1 MVADSVC
8 DPDRGVVFD
17 RKRSITRTET
27 SDRIDR
33 AARTS
38 LTKDQHP
45 TPQDRT
51 PATAPVPA
59 RRLRIIRRD
68 DGSSPRSTLPH
79 GWASAYARGVMAPNG
94 DVSPPM
100 GAAGN

>member
-17 RKRSITRTET
+17 RKRSITRAET

-38 LTKDQHP
+38 LTNDQHP

-59 RRLRIIRRD
+59 RRLRIIRRA
-68 DGSSPRSTLPH
+68 DGSSRRCTLPH
-79 GWASAYARGVMAPNG
+79 GWTSAYARGARAAKGDGHRPQAPG
-94 DVSPPM
+94 
-100 GAAGN
+100 